1 MTGQK
6 ETQPTNDPP
15 KRVAPDQSGKNPA
28 GVKSTGPEAR
38 HFRAPIA
45 DTLRRKSPFDSLVE
59 HAGKVRECLEV
70 LSGGFESY
78 LEGDF
83 EMFHKVRDDVSRLE
97 HEADLIKY
105 NARSHLPR
113 FLFMPVNRSDFLSAI
128 SQQDKILDYAEAL
141 ADLMDMRP
149 TPVPEELRSLMI
161 DHKKKVVETLE
172 HYERAVANLGDAV
185 GSGFSRPKR
194 DATKEVIKAVHQSE
208 YEADQCGNAAKRKVY
223 ALEQEGNLGAMD
235 EYHILKII
243 DWVDEMA
250 DRAENASERI
260 RIMVAR

>member
-1 MTGQK
+1 MSEMEPKEGQM
-6 ETQPTNDPP
+6 D
-15 KRVAPDQSGKNPA
+15 R
-28 GVKSTGPEAR
+28 EAR
-38 HFRAPIA
+38 HYRAPIA
-45 DTLRRKSPFDSLVE
+45 DTLRRKSPFDSLVD
-59 HAGKVRECLEV
+59 HAGKVRECLKV
-70 LSGGFESY
+70 LSDGFEIY

-83 EMFHKVRDDVSRLE
+83 EGFHKVRDDVSRLE
-97 HEADLIKY
+97 HEADRIKY

-113 FLFMPVNRSDFLSAI
+113 FLFMPVNRADFLSAI

-149 TPVPEELRSLMI
+149 TPVPPEVRPLML

-172 HYERAVANLGDAV
+172 HYELAVANLSDAV
-185 GSGFSRPKR
+185 GSGFSRPVR
-194 DATKEVIKAVHQSE
+194 DRTKAVIKQVHQSE
-208 YEADQCGNAAKRKVY
+208 YEADQCGNVAKRKIY
-223 ALEQEGNLGAMD
+223 ELEQKGELGAMD

>member
-1 MTGQK
+1 MSETSKQK
-6 ETQPTNDPP
+6 EAGR
-15 KRVAPDQSGKNPA
+15 KREEE
-28 GVKSTGPEAR
+28 TEAR
-38 HFRAPIA
+38 HYRAPIA

-59 HAGKVRECLEV
+59 HAGKVHECLQV
-70 LSGGFESY
+70 LSSGFEAY

-83 EMFHKVRDDVSRLE
+83 EGFHPVRDDVSRLE

-149 TPVPEELRSLMI
+149 TPVPVELRPLMI
-161 DHKKKVVETLE
+161 EHKKKVVETLQ
-172 HYERAVANLGDAV
+172 HYAEAVASLSDAV

-194 DATKEVIKAVHQSE
+194 EATKAIIKQVHQSE
-208 YEADQCGNAAKRKVY
+208 YEADQTGNAAKRKVY
-223 ALEQEGNLGAMD
+223 ELEQQGDLSPMD